1 MNCCFTG
8 HRPQHFSWGNNE
20 SDERCIKL
28 KNLLN
33 ETIEQAISDGY
44 TDFYSGMA
52 LGTDIFAAEI
62 VLDKAK
68 ENPQIKLHA
77 VIPCV
82 NQPDRWN
89 KSERT
94 RYRQI
99 LKHCATKTIIS
110 PFYTE
115 SCMLL
120 RNQFMVDN
128 CLRVISVWNGS
139 FVGGTAY
146 TVRYAKKMNRELYN
160 INPKEFTITV
170 H

>member
-8 HRPQHFSWGNNE
+8 HRPQHFPWGNNE

-33 ETIEQAISDGY
+33 DVIEQAISDGY

-62 VLDKAK
+62 VLEKSK
-68 ENPQIKLHA
+68 NNSQIKLHA

-82 NQPDRWN
+82 DQPDRWKEN
-89 KSERT
+89 EQK
-94 RYRQI
+94 RYKKI
-99 LKHCATKTIIS
+99 LKQCATKTIIS
-110 PFYTE
+110 PFYTN

-128 CLRVISVWNGS
+128 SMRVISVWNGG
-139 FVGGTAY
+139 FTGGTAY

-160 INPKEFTITV
+160 INPKELTITV